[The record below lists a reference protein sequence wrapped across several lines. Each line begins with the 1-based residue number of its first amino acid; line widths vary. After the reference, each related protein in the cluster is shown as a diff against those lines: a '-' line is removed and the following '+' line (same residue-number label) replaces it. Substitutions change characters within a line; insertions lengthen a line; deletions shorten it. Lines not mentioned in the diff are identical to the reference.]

1 MGDDMTKA
9 RRTDTNHAE
18 IRDALRGLGYRVVD
32 TSRMGT
38 GFPDLIA
45 IMPDGR
51 VVMIEIKRPGG
62 GFTSDEVEF
71 IVSLANPAYR
81 VAYDVDA
88 AVMAI
93 RSMTNE

>member
-1 MGDDMTKA
+1 
-9 RRTDTNHAE
+9 
-18 IRDALRGLGYRVVD
+18 
-32 TSRMGT
+32 
-38 GFPDLIA
+38 
-45 IMPDGR
+45 MPDGR

-81 VAYDVDA
+81 VAYDVNA
-88 AVMAI
+88 AVMAV